1 MPTRSAASPPLI
13 LLTRPPAESAAS
25 ARAMAKA
32 GYAVLAMPLQYTR
45 SAPATTALAA
55 RVAGARKATAHVL
68 VSRAAVR
75 AALRHWPG
83 LATTSAPL
91 IAVGRGTAAALA
103 AAGLKAEIARGSED
117 SEGVLAAAALAT
129 PAGQRIAIWLAP
141 GGRQHIVE
149 ELARRGAEPWPVPVY
164 RRVRLPPR
172 PAALV
177 QLWESAPRVVLSAT
191 SGALLSR
198 LDEELAAAG
207 LARLRSRPLLVV
219 SARVAEHARALGFS
233 DIHVAGGADAASLLR
248 ALASIGVRPQ

>member
-1 MPTRSAASPPLI
+1 MVAHSSDCPSLV

-25 ARAMAKA
+25 ARVLVDA
-32 GYAVLAMPLQYTR
+32 GYAVLVMPLQYTR
-45 SAPATTALAA
+45 SAPLTPALAE
-55 RVAGARKATAHVL
+55 RLAGASAAAAHVL

-75 AALRHWPG
+75 AALKHWPL
-83 LATTSAPL
+83 LASTTAPL

-103 AAGLKAEIARGSED
+103 AAGLEAEIARGSED
-117 SEGVLAAAALAT
+117 SEGVLAVAALAA

-141 GGRQHIVE
+141 GGRQHIAE